1 MPEELIAFII
11 ENQIYPDNLR
21 NVYDENINQ
30 ATEFRINF
38 LHTLD
43 QGFNQ
48 EIFYVPTA
56 HPLRKETLFYNFS
69 YGCEGILAGTGLFE
83 SHFRSAFLHKDFRQ
97 VINYIYPGA
106 LRNFQHE
113 IDLEEFCDRL
123 FNYNIPGYKEA
134 LPIRLASYFYPNQLL
149 PIFKID
155 HLEQICNSFGFIIEA
170 QTKGEKL
177 YAFNSFLKD
186 QMEEVEGDNTIK
198 MYICSQVHYAID
210 LRNRINNGECYGDIS
225 NNCRKKWIRA
235 FYEKGMEI
243 LINLNHA

>member
-11 ENQIYPDNLR
+11 LNQIYPDNLG
-21 NVYDENINQ
+21 NVYDENIIT
-30 ATEFRINF
+30 ATTFRINF
-38 LHTLD
+38 LDTLNH
-43 QGFNQ
+43 GFSP
-48 EIFYVPTA
+48 EIFYVPTG
-56 HPLRKETLFYNFS
+56 HPLRQETLFYNFS
-69 YGCEGILAGTGLFE
+69 YGCEGKLAGTGLFE
-83 SHFRSAFLHKDFRQ
+83 SHFRSAFLHNDFEQ

-106 LRNFQHE
+106 LRDFQHE
-113 IDLEEFCDRL
+113 TDLEEFCDGI

-170 QTKGEKL
+170 QAKGEKL

-210 LRNRINNGECYGDIS
+210 LRNRINDGEFHDDIFT
-225 NNCRKKWIRA
+225 NCRKKWIRS

-243 LINLNHA
+243 LINLNLA